1 MYSFNLSFEE
11 LPESLQEQ
19 KIDEMIKFDFENN
32 NVNISLSD
40 LTLEELLENERYR
53 ESARRNIEMRFP
65 MYF

>member
-1 MYSFNLSFEE
+1 MNSFNLSFEE
-11 LPESLQEQ
+11 LPIELQDQ

-40 LTLEELLENERYR
+40 LSLEELLENERYR
-53 ESARRNIEMRFP
+53 ESTRRTIEMRFP

>member
-1 MYSFNLSFEE
+1 MNSFNLSFEE
-11 LPESLQEQ
+11 LPIELQDQ

-40 LTLEELLENERYR
+40 LSLEELLENERYR
-53 ESARRNIEMRFP
+53 ESTRRTIELRFP